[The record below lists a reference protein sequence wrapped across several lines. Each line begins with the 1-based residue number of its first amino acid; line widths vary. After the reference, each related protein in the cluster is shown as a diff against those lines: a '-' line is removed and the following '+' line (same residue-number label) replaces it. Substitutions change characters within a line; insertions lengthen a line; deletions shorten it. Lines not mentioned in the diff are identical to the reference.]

1 MVEHH
6 IAARGIADERV
17 LAAMGSVRRERYVP
31 TDAAEFAYE
40 DRPLP
45 IGVGQTISQPYIVA
59 LMAQA
64 AEVGPMDRVLE
75 VGTGSGYGAAVLS
88 NLAAEVWTIEL
99 HESLAETARRQLHAE
114 GVRNVHVLV
123 GDGTLGWPEAAPF
136 DAVVVTASGPAVPVA
151 LREQLCDGG
160 RLIIPAG
167 PENGDQ
173 SLLRIRRIGD
183 GYEREDLG
191 AVRFVP
197 LIGAQGWPAR
207 RP

>member
-207 RP
+207 RQ

>member
-114 GVRNVHVLV
+114 GVNNVHVLV